1 MTTTAVS
8 VPAVRRGPG
17 HWWRSYLLMTRWE
30 VGGLRLLLPMVVFVQ
45 VVTGAGFVL
54 GIGLF
59 FDQIPPVAALF
70 VSTGVVV
77 ITLATVGLV
86 MGPQLIAAEK
96 AQQVYDF
103 VWSLPVPRSTAAA
116 AWISVN
122 TIIAVPGMVMALLVA
137 TWRYDLSITI
147 SPAIVPGAML
157 TLYTATMIGYAI
169 AHIIKQPVLINMIT
183 QVTIFAMT
191 GFSPVNFPKEQL
203 PAWLATLNEGLP
215 LLHMATVMRAG
226 LTEGIAVDIGRSYLV
241 LGLWAITA
249 TALTGWVLR
258 RRT

>member
-1 MTTTAVS
+1 
-8 VPAVRRGPG
+8 
-17 HWWRSYLLMTRWE
+17 
-30 VGGLRLLLPMVVFVQ
+30 
-45 VVTGAGFVL
+45 
-54 GIGLF
+54 
-59 FDQIPPVAALF
+59 
-70 VSTGVVV
+70 VVV

-86 MGPQLIAAEK
+86 LGPQLIAAEK

-122 TIIAVPGMVMALLVA
+122 TIIAVPGMVMALLAA
-137 TWRYDLSITI
+137 TWRYDLSIQV

-169 AHIIKQPVLINMIT
+169 AHTIKQPVIINMIT

-203 PAWLATLNEGLP
+203 PAWLAALNDGLP
-215 LLHMATVMRAG
+215 LFHMANVMRAG
-226 LTEGIAVDIGRSYLV
+226 LTEGIVTGVGRYYLV
-241 LGLWAITA
+241 LSLWAVAA
-249 TALTGWVLR
+249 TALTGWVLG

>member
-1 MTTTAVS
+1 VTVLTAA
-8 VPAVRRGPG
+8 AVRRGPA
-17 HWWRSYLLMTRWE
+17 HWWRSYLMMTRWE
-30 VGGLRLLLPMVVFVQ
+30 VVGLRLLLPITVFVQ
-45 VVTGAGFVL
+45 LVTGAGFVL

-59 FDQIPPVAALF
+59 FAQITPTAALF

-122 TIIAVPGMVMALLVA
+122 TMIAVPGMVMALLVA
-137 TWRYDLSITI
+137 SWRYDL
-147 SPAIVPGAML
+147 AIVVSPEIVPAAML
-157 TLYTATMIGYAI
+157 TLYTATMLGYAI
-169 AHIIKQPVLINMIT
+169 AHSLKQPVLINLIT

-203 PAWLATLNEGLP
+203 PAWLAALNEGLP
-215 LLHMATVMRAG
+215 LFHMANVMRAG
-226 LTEGIAVDIGRSYLV
+226 LTEGIAADVGRSYLT
-241 LGLWAITA
+241 LGAWAVAA
-249 TALTGWVLR
+249 TAITGWVLR

>member
-1 MTTTAVS
+1 MTATIAA

-17 HWWRSYLLMTRWE
+17 HWWRSYLMMTRWE
-30 VGGLRLLLPMVVFVQ
+30 IVGLRLLLPMTVFLQ
-45 VVTGAGFVL
+45 IVTGAGFVL

-59 FDQIPPVAALF
+59 FDQITLHAALF

-116 AWISVN
+116 AWISIN

-137 TWRYDLSITI
+137 TWRYDLALNI
-147 SPAIVPGAML
+147 SPAIIPGAML
-157 TLYTATMIGYAI
+157 TLYSATMIGYAI
-169 AHIIKQPVLINMIT
+169 AHSIKQPVLINMIT

-226 LTEGIAVDIGRSYLV
+226 LTEGIASDVGRSYLV
-241 LGLWAITA
+241 LGLWAVAA
-249 TALTGWVLR
+249 TALTGWILR
-258 RRT
+258 RRA

>member
-1 MTTTAVS
+1 MTS
-8 VPAVRRGPG
+8 VVPSVTVRRGPA
-17 HWWRSYLLMTRWE
+17 HWWRSYLMMTRWE
-30 VGGLRLLLPMVVFVQ
+30 IVGMRLLLPMIVFLQ
-45 VVTGAGFVL
+45 LITGAGFVL

-59 FDQIPPVAALF
+59 FDQIPLQAALF

-122 TIIAVPGMVMALLVA
+122 TIIAVPGMIMALLVA
-137 TWRYDLSITI
+137 TWRYDLSIIVT
-147 SPAIVPGAML
+147 PAIVPGSML
-157 TLYTATMIGYAI
+157 TLYTATMLGYTI
-169 AHIIKQPVLINMIT
+169 AHSIKQPVLINMIS
-183 QVTIFAMT
+183 QVTIFALT

-215 LLHMATVMRAG
+215 LLHMANVMRAG
-226 LTEGIAVDIGRSYLV
+226 LTQGIATDIGRSYLV
-241 LGLWAITA
+241 LGLWAVAA

-258 RRT
+258 KRS